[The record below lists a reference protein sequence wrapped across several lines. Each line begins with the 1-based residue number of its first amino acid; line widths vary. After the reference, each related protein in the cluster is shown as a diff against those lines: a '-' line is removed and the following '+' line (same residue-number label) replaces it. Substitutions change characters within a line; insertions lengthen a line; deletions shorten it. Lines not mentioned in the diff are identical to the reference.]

1 MEVLWIVLGVIFIIA
16 GLAGC
21 FLPVLPGPPLAYVS
35 LLLLQFTEPRPFTAK
50 FLLIMAAVVA
60 AVTVLDYFVPGWGA
74 RRWGGSKYGIYG
86 AMLGVL
92 VGLFVFPP
100 FGFLIFPILGAVAGE
115 LISGKQF
122 KKAMKAGMGAFAG
135 LVLGTMLKF
144 SVTLVIAYYFI
155 VNV

>member
-1 MEVLWIVLGVIFIIA
+1 MEVIIIIFGGVLILA

-35 LLLLQFTEPRPFTAK
+35 LWLLQINDPAPFTIR
-50 FLLIMAAVVA
+50 FLLIMAAVVVS
-60 AVTVLDYFVPGWGA
+60 VTVLDYLIPGWGA

-92 VGLFVFPP
+92 AGLFIFPP
-100 FGFLIFPILGAVAGE
+100 FGFLIFPIVGAVAGE
-115 LISGKQF
+115 MLGGIKF
-122 KKAMKAGMGAFAG
+122 KLALKAGLGAFAG
-135 LVLGTMLKF
+135 LMMGTLLKF

-155 VNV
+155 INI